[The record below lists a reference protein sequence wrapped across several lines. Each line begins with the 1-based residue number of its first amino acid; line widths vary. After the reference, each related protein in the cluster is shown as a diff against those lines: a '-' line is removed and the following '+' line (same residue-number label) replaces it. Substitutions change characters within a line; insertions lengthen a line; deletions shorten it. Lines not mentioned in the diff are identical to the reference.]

1 MLVVCNKETLTVCNG
16 LQKLLTHLHGK
27 RYALFLILNTALVT
41 HLMLVLTHSYYFTI
55 LVRVLYSLT
64 NQSQNLCLELLL
76 EKAKNDEEKEILQKN
91 HTILS
96 GLGLILG
103 PIISGYLF
111 DIGFGYTG
119 ILAAGLAFLSA
130 RLVLSV
136 TKDEKDPNTVH
147 IDHSVLNKAIQ
158 KVTENVK
165 EINNCEG
172 KVNWDVLLLKY
183 LFTGSIFVFFSKFVP
198 ILKHNF
204 GSSNIVVGYT
214 GAYINAAVFAASY
227 YVTFLKPQLNH
238 YSLHFLIETSFLL
251 IAVLML
257 LACYAPYYEL
267 FMLLL
272 ILVIF
277 LRTFITTL
285 WGDLFSE
292 RKNSS
297 LTKLNA
303 QSSLAAGFSIPI
315 LFGIVCNAIAHN
327 AVILFSC
334 LPMFLC
340 WLIVRFYTKHVS
352 VVKESQSTTQT
363 NKKDS

>member
-1 MLVVCNKETLTVCNG
+1 
-16 LQKLLTHLHGK
+16 
-27 RYALFLILNTALVT
+27 
-41 HLMLVLTHSYYFTI
+41 MLVLTHSYYFTI
-55 LVRVLYSLT
+55 LVRFLFSLT
-64 NQSQNLCLELLL
+64 NQTQNLCLELLL
-76 EKAKNDEEKEILQKN
+76 AKAKNDEEKQILEKN

-119 ILAAGLAFLSA
+119 ILAASLAFLSA
-130 RLVLSV
+130 RLVLSI
-136 TKDEKDPNTVH
+136 TKDDKDANSEHVNYAL
-147 IDHSVLNKAIQ
+147 LNKAIQ

-165 EINNCEG
+165 EINNCEI

-204 GSSNIVVGYT
+204 SSSNIIVGYT

-227 YVTFLKPQLNH
+227 YVAFLKPQLN
-238 YSLHFLIETSFLL
+238 YPLHFLIETSFLL

-272 ILVIF
+272 VLVIF
-277 LRTFITTL
+277 VRTFITTL
-285 WGDLFSE
+285 WQGLFSE

-327 AVILFSC
+327 AVIIFSC

-340 WLIVRFYTKHVS
+340 WIIIRFYTKRAII
-352 VVKESQSTTQT
+352 VKESQSAPQT
-363 NKKDS
+363 DKKDS

>member
-1 MLVVCNKETLTVCNG
+1 
-16 LQKLLTHLHGK
+16 
-27 RYALFLILNTALVT
+27 
-41 HLMLVLTHSYYFTI
+41 MLVLTHSYYFTI
-55 LVRVLYSLT
+55 LVRVLFSLT
-64 NQSQNLCLELLL
+64 NQSQNLCFELLL
-76 EKAKNDEEKEILQKN
+76 EKAKNEEEKQILEKN
-91 HTILS
+91 HTILA

-119 ILAAGLAFLSA
+119 ILAAGLAFLNT
-130 RLVLSV
+130 RLVLSI
-136 TKDEKDPNTVH
+136 TKDDKDTNTEQV
-147 IDHSVLNKAIQ
+147 DHSILNKAIQ

-165 EINNCEG
+165 EINNCEV

-214 GAYINAAVFAASY
+214 TAYINAAGFAASH
-227 YVTFLKPQLNH
+227 YVAFLKPQLN
-238 YSLHFLIETSFLL
+238 YSLHVLIERSFLF
-251 IAVLML
+251 IGILML

-267 FMLLL
+267 FMLSL

-277 LRTFITTL
+277 VRTFISTL
-285 WGDLFSE
+285 WGGLFSE

-334 LPMFLC
+334 LPMFVC
-340 WLIVRFYTKHVS
+340 WIIIRFYTKRVII
-352 VVKESQSTTQT
+352 VKERQSAAQT
-363 NKKDS
+363 DKKDS